1 MSYKPYLIR
10 TPPFDPTS
18 GGIRVMWG
26 LFGWLLAK
34 GQLAYVNTRMDVP
47 TIGIYPEI
55 YTGNEMDSQKVVRY
69 ILQKVG
75 MMGTTDQYGSFTKG
89 PTEFELSDEIIVFS
103 KIYDTF
109 GVDDDHLMFLP
120 ILNLNLFKDLKK
132 KRTKTCYFVGKGTD
146 THKHPEDAIL
156 LNRKVASDQK
166 ALADLLNECQML
178 YGYEY
183 LSAMYDIARLTGCP
197 VTHLGGTKRE
207 ELKGY
212 EPGLEGIYF
221 EGDDHKELDIPK
233 FRYNYQELVKIF
245 SDKLDIF
252 IERTQSE

>member
-1 MSYKPYLIR
+1 
-10 TPPFDPTS
+10 
-18 GGIRVMWG
+18 
-26 LFGWLLAK
+26 
-34 GQLAYVNTRMDVP
+34 
-47 TIGIYPEI
+47 
-55 YTGNEMDSQKVVRY
+55 
-69 ILQKVG
+69 

-89 PTEFELSDEIIVFS
+89 PTEFDPSDEIVVFS